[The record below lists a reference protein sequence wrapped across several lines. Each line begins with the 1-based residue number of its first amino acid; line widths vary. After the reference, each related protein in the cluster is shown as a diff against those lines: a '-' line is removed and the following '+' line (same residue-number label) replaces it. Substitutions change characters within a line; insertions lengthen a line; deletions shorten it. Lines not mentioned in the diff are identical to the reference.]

1 LSKNQKTQAAE
12 ACLTGTTN
20 KNNPAG
26 IDLQTGPTEHLITVT
41 GRLDAATVPKLWG
54 KVPSLCAV
62 LSPKPLVIDIKQVPF
77 CDGAG
82 AAFLFELELEARKYT
97 QDIHI
102 SHSNP
107 ELQELFQRVD
117 KARVKSVLVTP
128 IPQTNAITEIGKT
141 VCHLCQDFRDLFVF
155 LGHLLSSFQWTAFH
169 LHRIRWADSFKLIE
183 LVCVNAVGIT
193 VLLGFLFGLIMAFS
207 AAMPL
212 RQFGV
217 EVYVSDLVAIAL
229 VRVLGPFITAII
241 IAGRTGSAF
250 AAELGTMKINN
261 ELDALNVM
269 GLEPMRFL
277 VVPRVISTVLM
288 APLLVVLTNVAGL
301 IGSGLV
307 IISLGY
313 ALGTYYDHVQ
323 YILTMTDV
331 FVGLFKALVFGGL
344 VGGVGCLR
352 GLQTESGAGAVGIS
366 TTRAVVSGIVLIVL
380 AEGIFS
386 VLLYVL
392 DI

>member
-1 LSKNQKTQAAE
+1 MADTLDTKN
-12 ACLTGTTN
+12 L
-20 KNNPAG
+20 AG
-26 IDLQTGPTEHLITVT
+26 IDLQTGPTQHQITVT
-41 GRLDAATVPKLWG
+41 GKLDTVTVPQLWA
-54 KVPSLCAV
+54 KVPSLCGA
-62 LSPKPLVIDIKQVPF
+62 LSPKPLIIDIKQVSF

-97 QDIHI
+97 QDIQI
-102 SHSNP
+102 AHSNP

-117 KARVKSVLVTP
+117 KARLKSVLSTP

-141 VCHLCQDFRDLFVF
+141 ICHLFQDFRDLFVF

-169 LHRIRWADSFKLIE
+169 LHRIRWTDFFKLIE
-183 LVCVNAVGIT
+183 LVGVNAVGIT

-277 VVPRVISTVLM
+277 VVPRVISTILL
-288 APLLVVLTNVAGL
+288 APLLTVLTNTAGL

-307 IISLGY
+307 ITSLGY
-313 ALGTYYDHVQ
+313 AVGTYYDHVQ
-323 YILTMTDV
+323 SILTITDV
-331 FVGLFKALVFGGL
+331 CVGLFKALVFGGL

-380 AEGIFS
+380 AEGVFA
-386 VLLYVL
+386 VLLYIL

>member
-1 LSKNQKTQAAE
+1 MTKT
-12 ACLTGTTN
+12 LN
-20 KNNPAG
+20 KNSPAG
-26 IDLQTGPTEHLITVT
+26 IDLKTGPTQNVITVT
-41 GRLDAATVPKLWG
+41 GRLDAGTVSKLWS
-54 KVPSLCAV
+54 KVPSLCSS
-62 LSPKPLVIDIKQVPF
+62 LTKNPFIIDIQQVTF
-77 CDGAG
+77 CDVAG

-97 QDIHI
+97 PDIQI
-102 SHSNP
+102 VHSNP
-107 ELQELFQRVD
+107 ELQELFERVD
-117 KARVKSVLVTP
+117 KARVKSVLATP
-128 IPQTNAITEIGKT
+128 TPQTNAITEIGKT
-141 VCHLCQDFRDLFVF
+141 VCHLCEDFRDQFMF
-155 LGHLLSSFQWTAFH
+155 LGHLLSSFRWTAFH
-169 LHRIRWADSFKLIE
+169 LYRIRWADFFKLIE
-183 LVCVNAVGIT
+183 LVGVNALGIT

-277 VVPRVISTVLM
+277 VVPRVVSTLLM

-307 IISLGY
+307 IMSLGY
-313 ALGTYYDHVQ
+313 GLATYYDHVQ

-386 VLLYVL
+386 VLLYIL

>member
-1 LSKNQKTQAAE
+1 MADTLDTKN
-12 ACLTGTTN
+12 L
-20 KNNPAG
+20 AG
-26 IDLQTGPTEHLITVT
+26 IDLQTGPTQHQITVT
-41 GRLDAATVPKLWG
+41 GKLNTVTVPQLWA
-54 KVPSLCAV
+54 KVPSLCGA
-62 LSPKPLVIDIKQVPF
+62 LSPKPLIIDIKQVSF

-97 QDIHI
+97 QDIQI
-102 SHSNP
+102 AHSNP

-117 KARVKSVLVTP
+117 KARLKSVLSTP

-141 VCHLCQDFRDLFVF
+141 ICHLCQDFRDLFVF
-155 LGHLLSSFQWTAFH
+155 LGHLLCSFQWTAFH
-169 LHRIRWADSFKLIE
+169 LHRIRWTDFFNLIE
-183 LVCVNAVGIT
+183 LVGVNAVGIT

-277 VVPRVISTVLM
+277 VVPRVISTILL
-288 APLLVVLTNVAGL
+288 APLLTVLTNTAGL

-307 IISLGY
+307 ITSLGY
-313 ALGTYYDHVQ
+313 AVGTYYDHVQ
-323 YILTMTDV
+323 SILTITDV
-331 FVGLFKALVFGGL
+331 CVGLFKALVFGGL

-380 AEGIFS
+380 AEGFFA
-386 VLLYVL
+386 VLLYIL

>member
-1 LSKNQKTQAAE
+1 MADTLDIKN
-12 ACLTGTTN
+12 L
-20 KNNPAG
+20 AG
-26 IDLQTGPTEHLITVT
+26 IDLQTGPTQHQITVIGKLNT
-41 GRLDAATVPKLWG
+41 VTVPQLWA
-54 KVPSLCAV
+54 KVPSLCGA
-62 LSPKPLVIDIKQVPF
+62 LSPKPLIIDIKQVSF

-97 QDIHI
+97 QDIQI
-102 SHSNP
+102 AHSNP

-117 KARVKSVLVTP
+117 KARLKSVLSTP

-141 VCHLCQDFRDLFVF
+141 ICHLCQDFRDLFVF

-169 LHRIRWADSFKLIE
+169 LHRIRWTDFFKLIE
-183 LVCVNAVGIT
+183 LVGVNAVGIT

-277 VVPRVISTVLM
+277 VVPRVISTILL
-288 APLLVVLTNVAGL
+288 APLLTVLTNTAGL

-307 IISLGY
+307 ITSLGY
-313 ALGTYYDHVQ
+313 AVGTYYDHVQ
-323 YILTMTDV
+323 SILTITDV
-331 FVGLFKALVFGGL
+331 CVGLFKALVFGGL

-380 AEGIFS
+380 AEGFFA
-386 VLLYVL
+386 VLLYIL